1 MDVSSFAKRDAIAQ
15 QRLLTAVTVL
25 SERFGLGEQSLTVQA
40 KDPLVKAMIQRE
52 KLADMLETLVVATE
66 PKPKPSKAAA

>member
-25 SERFGLGEQSLTVQA
+25 SERFGLGEQSLAVQA
-40 KDPLVKAMIQRE
+40 KEPAIKAMLQRE
-52 KLADMLETLVVATE
+52 KLADVLEALVIATE
-66 PKPKPSKAAA
+66 PKPKAGKAA